1 MQTTGLNILIVED
14 NKDRIEAFKR
24 RLIGNNIIVVKQSR
38 DGISRLRAK
47 DIDVLFLD
55 HDLAGTGEP
64 EPSGPRTGYEVAK
77 WLEENPKFQPRQI
90 IVHSLN
96 AAGRKNILAA
106 LPNAIELPF
115 AWEKI

>member
-14 NKDRIEAFKR
+14 NKDRIAAFKR
-24 RLIGNNIIVVKQSR
+24 RLVGNNVIFVKQSR

-55 HDLAGTGEP
+55 HDLKGIP
-64 EPSGPRTGYEVAK
+64 FEPSGPGTGYEVAE
-77 WLEENPKFQPRQI
+77 WLERNPKFRPKQI

-96 AAGRKNILAA
+96 PAGRQRILAA
-106 LPNAIELPF
+106 LPGAVEMPF